1 MSDEELLIMY
11 QKYKRKRM
19 IIIAVILVFILL
31 MSLYLY
37 FRFNNTSSPEVEK
50 IKEEEVIIKD
60 EVAPIIKLKANNIEI
75 MKGDDISY
83 LDYIESVTDDKDGD
97 LIDRVKY
104 QEIDTS
110 IIGEQSIIYSVSDN
124 SSNSSQEI
132 LSVLIK
138 EEILEN
144 NDGSPSN
151 NNSIPEKQNPSIPSN
166 NNSSNKE
173 TNKPKDPVQNE
184 NPITEN
190 KPSTKIVKY
199 FLFSD
204 GYTMMNVVE
213 VCASELKKTNQTG
226 MCSPIQDENGIYLGM
241 KLETE

>member
-19 IIIAVILVFILL
+19 IIIAVILIFILL

-37 FRFNNTSSPEVEK
+37 FHFNNTSSPEVEK
-50 IKEEEVIIKD
+50 IKEEVIVKD
-60 EVAPIIKLKANNIEI
+60 EVAPIIKLKVNNIEI
-75 MKGDDISY
+75 TKGDDISY
-83 LDYIESVTDDKDGD
+83 LDYIESVIDDKDGD
-97 LIDRVKY
+97 LLDKVKY

-110 IIGEQSIIYSVSDN
+110 IIGEQSIIYSASDN
-124 SSNSSQEI
+124 SGNSSQEI

-138 EEILEN
+138 EKILEN
-144 NDGSPSN
+144 NNGSSSN
-151 NNSIPEKQNPSIPSN
+151 NSPMPDKEKPSIPSN

-184 NPITEN
+184 KPIIEN

-204 GYTMMNVVE
+204 GYTMVNVAE
-213 VCASELKKTNQTG
+213 ACANELKKTNQTG

>member
-50 IKEEEVIIKD
+50 IKEEVIIKD

-75 MKGDDISY
+75 TKGDDIGY

-97 LIDRVKY
+97 LIDKVKY

-124 SSNSSQEI
+124 SGNSSQEI

-138 EEILEN
+138 EKILEN
-144 NDGSPSN
+144 NDGSSSN

-166 NNSSNKE
+166 NNSGNKE
-173 TNKPKDPVQNE
+173 TNKPKDPVHNE
-184 NPITEN
+184 KPITEN

-204 GYTMMNVVE
+204 GYTMMNVAE
-213 VCASELKKTNQTG
+213 VCASELKKANKTG

>member
-19 IIIAVILVFILL
+19 IIIAVILLFILL
-31 MSLYLY
+31 ISLYLY
-37 FRFNNTSSPEVEK
+37 FHFNNTSSPEVEK
-50 IKEEEVIIKD
+50 IKEEVIVKD
-60 EVAPIIKLKANNIEI
+60 EVAPIIKLKVNNIE
-75 MKGDDISY
+75 
-83 LDYIESVTDDKDGD
+83 SVIDDKDGD
-97 LIDRVKY
+97 LLDKVKY

-110 IIGEQSIIYSVSDN
+110 IIGEQSIIYSASDN
-124 SSNSSQEI
+124 SGNSSQEI

-138 EEILEN
+138 EKILEN
-144 NDGSPSN
+144 NNGSSSN
-151 NNSIPEKQNPSIPSN
+151 NSPMPDKEKPSIPSN

-184 NPITEN
+184 KPIIEN

-204 GYTMMNVVE
+204 GYTMVNVAE
-213 VCASELKKTNQTG
+213 ACANELKKTNQTG